1 MQISMITS
9 LDNEIENM
17 KALMNVQI
25 SDTIHLLCKMAIYKD
40 TQCHA
45 AKAWWR
51 KCEDM
56 KSDIIFLMFTSLF
69 IYKKSHDH
77 MMLKSLSIS
86 VCKWSLQQYNQQL
99 MVTCC
104 NKQTNRTVRCLGCLT
119 ENMGKLLNV
128 PKSVSKWNE
137 TLILHYNTILVI
149 FWTAVPLQYWFNRNA
164 VTTDEQNVT
173 SS

>member
-119 ENMGKLLNV
+119 ENMHGQIAKC
-128 PKSVSKWNE
+128 SKKCQQVKRNINI
-137 TLILHYNTILVI
+137 TLQYNPCDFLDRSSSPILV
-149 FWTAVPLQYWFNRNA
+149 
-164 VTTDEQNVT
+164 
-173 SS
+173 